1 MSDPG
6 VVLLVTWD
14 GGGNVPPMLA
24 LGRRLA
30 RRGHEVR
37 VLGTPSL
44 GGRVGHAGLDFAAL
58 GRVAELDRTAGT
70 AMEDQVDAF
79 VGQLAGPE
87 LSADVADA
95 LDRHRPDAVVIDCMQ
110 LAAFNAAETREI
122 STVSLVHYLLC
133 FAAGSGLKIAIP
145 LLNVSR
151 AALGLEPLNTTVGP
165 HEQLWAR
172 CNRVLAATLRD
183 FDVAPN
189 PLPANVRYVGPILDP
204 DPPRWEWD
212 LPWPPDHPDPLV
224 VVSFSTTYQHQEEQ
238 LQRALDALASLPV
251 RTLVTLGPGL
261 EPADIDAP
269 RGAVVRRWVP
279 HAYVL
284 PHAKLVITH
293 AGHSSVM
300 YAIADAVP
308 MICLPTGRDQLVN
321 ARRVADCG
329 LGVALEPAATVEQIR
344 AAVADV
350 LAGSVSRSAV
360 EQMAR
365 SLHRLCTSELAVN
378 EVEAL
383 MSRPT

>member
-1 MSDPG
+1 
-6 VVLLVTWD
+6 
-14 GGGNVPPMLA
+14 
-24 LGRRLA
+24 
-30 RRGHEVR
+30 
-37 VLGTPSL
+37 
-44 GGRVGHAGLDFAAL
+44 
-58 GRVAELDRTAGT
+58 
-70 AMEDQVDAF
+70 
-79 VGQLAGPE
+79 
-87 LSADVADA
+87 
-95 LDRHRPDAVVIDCMQ
+95 
-110 LAAFNAAETREI
+110 
-122 STVSLVHYLLC
+122 
-133 FAAGSGLKIAIP
+133 
-145 LLNVSR
+145 
-151 AALGLEPLNTTVGP
+151 
-165 HEQLWAR
+165 
-172 CNRVLAATLRD
+172 
-183 FDVAPN
+183 
-189 PLPANVRYVGPILDP
+189 
-204 DPPRWEWD
+204 
-212 LPWPPDHPDPLV
+212 
-224 VVSFSTTYQHQEEQ
+224 
-238 LQRALDALASLPV
+238 QRALDALASMPV

-279 HAYVL
+279 HASVL

-300 YAIADAVP
+300 YAIADADAVP